1 MKISFKNIDEL
12 INAGFTGFKKME
24 TLLNDSTSIPKMKGV
39 YMVLRINPEPPKF
52 LKTGTG
58 GHFKGKDPNVSISIL
73 NSNWVEDTIVV
84 YIGKAGSEGSS
95 ATLHSRLNQ
104 YFKFGQGKNIGHHGG
119 RLIWQLGDSKDLIVC
134 WKALPKD
141 DPRNIESG
149 LIRDFVSIYSAR
161 PFANLAD

>member
-1 MKISFKNIDEL
+1 MKISFKSVDEL
-12 INAGFTGFKKME
+12 MNAGFLGFKKIE
-24 TLLNDSTSIPKMKGV
+24 ILFNDSTSIPKMKGV
-39 YMVLRINPEPPKF
+39 YMVLRISTESPKF

-73 NSNWVEDTIVV
+73 NTNWVEDTIVV

-104 YFKFGQGKNIGHHGG
+104 YFKFGQGKNIGHYGG
-119 RLIWQLGDSKDLIVC
+119 RLIWQLEDSKDLIVC
-134 WKALPKD
+134 WKPLPKG

>member
-1 MKISFKNIDEL
+1 MALTFKNVDEL
-12 INAGFTGFKKME
+12 KQEGFIGFKKMAD
-24 TLLNDSTSIPKMKGV
+24 LFNDSSSIPKTRGV
-39 YMVLRINPEPPKF
+39 YMVLRTSTESPKF
-52 LKTGTG
+52 LKTGSG

-104 YFKFGQGKNIGHHGG
+104 YFKFGQGKNIGHYGG

-141 DPRNIESG
+141 DPRNVESG